1 MGLFEG
7 NADTDTLRAVAFAR
21 LQIEGGLGLESVVV
35 AMSKANL
42 GTVNALLAAP
52 VDRMRAGED
61 PGEVLRE
68 AAANARSR
76 AHAELIAS
84 LLTEGQAAIQRMD
97 ELCEAIQSE
106 RKVKVEN
113 YAKGLSGKL
122 NFVAILVLAAYVP
135 LLVRVIDDIPP
146 NAILPDI
153 TVPDAFY
160 AGWSTFL
167 AVGLTVIAMT
177 MRYDG

>member
-42 GTVNALLAAP
+42 GTINALIAGP
-52 VDRMRAGED
+52 VEKMRAGKD
-61 PGEVLRE
+61 PGDVLRE
-68 AAANARSR
+68 AAANASSR
-76 AHAELIAS
+76 AHAELIAA

-97 ELCEAIQSE
+97 ELCDTIQSE

-122 NFVAILVLAAYVP
+122 NIVALLVLAAYVP
-135 LLVRVIDDIPP
+135 LLVRVIDDVPP

-160 AGWSTFL
+160 TGWASFL
-167 AVGLTVIAMT
+167 ALGLTVIGVT